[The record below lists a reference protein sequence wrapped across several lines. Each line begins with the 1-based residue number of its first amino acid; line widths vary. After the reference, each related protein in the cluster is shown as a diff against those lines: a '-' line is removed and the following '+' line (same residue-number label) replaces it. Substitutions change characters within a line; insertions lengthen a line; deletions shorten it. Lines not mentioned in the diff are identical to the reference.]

1 MTLGQ
6 NIQAARREKGL
17 SQEALAEKIGVSRQA
32 LGKWEKDTSLPGLD
46 NLQALSEAL
55 GVGVDTLLGRT
66 PAEAGSAPALTLDDM
81 RTLLDARD
89 AAHRRREL
97 AGLAVLAVLAA
108 TVLGIFWHN
117 TAQYNARL
125 DRTAST
131 LSQLQGKLD
140 AVQALPE
147 QIEDLKAAMQ
157 QGESTVAA
165 WGWLPAG
172 KLHKDLDGWWM
183 PAQIQVTPKRL
194 TPGMTAR
201 LVCVWGDAV
210 ESNPMED
217 RNGSFALLMN
227 LKEGYQYDLSVQWVD
242 AQGAVTTEA
251 LGSIPFYES
260 DITPKLSWICDDMLL
275 DCVYDREGDCIRLVD
290 LSYGVDLWLPEWLTV
305 REGGLELRIDGE
317 VVETAPLEKRPYS
330 EYWANFAPDTLH
342 PAGADSS
349 IEVAAY
355 LIDDQGSRW
364 DLEPLPLHKR

>member
-55 GVGVDTLLGRT
+55 GVGVDTLL
-66 PAEAGSAPALTLDDM
+66 
-81 RTLLDARD
+81 DARD

-97 AGLAVLAVLAA
+97 AGLAVLALLAA
-108 TVLGIFWHN
+108 AALGVFWYN

-125 DRTAST
+125 DTTASS

-165 WGWLPAG
+165 WDWLPAD

-183 PAQIQVTPKRL
+183 PAQIQVTPKHL

-201 LVCVWGDAV
+201 LVCVRGDSV
-210 ESNPMED
+210 EINPMED
-217 RNGSFALLMN
+217 HNGSFTLLMN
-227 LKEGYQYDLSVQWVD
+227 LKEGYRYDLSVQWID
-242 AQGAVTTEA
+242 AQGAVTTEV
-251 LGSIPFYES
+251 LGDIPFYAD
-260 DITPKLSWICDDMLL
+260 DITPKLHWISDNTLL
-275 DCVYDREGDCIRLVD
+275 ECSYDREGDCIRLVD

-305 REGGLELRIDGE
+305 REGGLELWIDGE
-317 VVETAPLEKRPYS
+317 AAETAPLENWSYT
-330 EYWANFAPDTLH
+330 EYWGHFAPDTLH

-349 IEVAAY
+349 IEAAAY
-355 LIDDQGSRW
+355 FIDDQGNRW